1 MSRYRQSGFQTAL
14 KAGLP
19 LVVLLFGSAYGMS
32 TFLQTQIEIKGN
44 AIDIQYILS

>member
-1 MSRYRQSGFQTAL
+1 MSYRQSGFQKGL

-32 TFLQTQIEIKGN
+32 TFLQTQIEIKGKY
-44 AIDIQYILS
+44 IIFYYIL